1 MQTDFKMFLHPHWLS
16 ILPSTDLNLGGYSE
30 EVKGPI
36 FYELKQ
42 DGNKNLNYYCSSKI
56 IFVFWL

>member
-1 MQTDFKMFLHPHWLS
+1 MQTDFKMFLQPHWLS
-16 ILPSTDLNLGGYSE
+16 ILPSTNLNLGGYTK

-42 DGNKNLNYYCSSKI
+42 DGNKNLNY
-56 IFVFWL
+56 